1 MSDGKQWLEF
11 ICELS
16 NIQVTPHDAVYNV
29 DWYTIRAGKSTRVYM
44 QEGILNPP
52 FTVSEQHLNLK
63 GLNLDV
69 SEIFVSIK
77 YCNIIFY

>member
-16 NIQVTPHDAVYNV
+16 NIQVTPRDAVYNV
-29 DWYTIRAGKSTRVYM
+29 HWYMIRAGNLTRFYM

-69 SEIFVSIK
+69 SEIFI
-77 YCNIIFY
+77 